1 MDNKKT
7 GNKIV
12 YQSLKEKGFVIRY
25 GDHVKY
31 VPSAREIFVHNLGY
45 LMQEKN
51 VSQADICEKLGVSS
65 ATVSD
70 WVNGKKYPRID
81 AMQRL
86 ADLLGV
92 RYSTLTTEQGI
103 DEYKDTERLEALH
116 KNPKLGILFD
126 RAAKVSDED
135 VDILV
140 SMAER
145 MSKDIYGDE

>member
-25 GDHVKY
+25 GDHATY

-92 RYSTLTTEQGI
+92 RYSTLTTERGI
-103 DEYKDTERLEALH
+103 DDYKDAERLEALH
-116 KNPKLGILFD
+116 QNPKLGILFD
-126 RAAKVSDED
+126 RAAKVSDTD

-140 SMAER
+140 SMVER
-145 MSKDIYGDE
+145 MSKDIYGDD